1 VGGFSRTAV
10 NDQSGARTGLAST
23 MSAILIILTLLF
35 LTPYFYFLPQ
45 AILASIIMVAIF
57 GLIDFKEALHL
68 WKTDR
73 TDFYMLMVTFLG
85 TLAFGIEMGIAVGVI
100 LSLSIVIYRSAYP
113 HIASLGLVPGTHYYR
128 NVDRFQQVIQRP
140 EVLVMRFD
148 APLFFA
154 NTSYFREHLEKLVR
168 KKGDRLKLIVLNAEA
183 ISTLDSS
190 AVHMLRA
197 LIEEY
202 RNHGIEIYLA
212 AVIGPVRDVLY
223 KSGLIDLI
231 GVDNLF
237 LQVYDAVAHFD
248 HADEQS
254 DVPLRSVAVQT
265 KIKNQSKGNL
275 LY

>member
-1 VGGFSRTAV
+1 
-10 NDQSGARTGLAST
+10 
-23 MSAILIILTLLF
+23 
-35 LTPYFYFLPQ
+35 
-45 AILASIIMVAIF
+45 MVAIF

-100 LSLSIVIYRSAYP
+100 LSLSMVIYRSAYP

-168 KKGDRLKLIVLNAEA
+168 KKGDRLKLIVLNMEA
-183 ISTLDSS
+183 ISTVDSS
-190 AVHMLRA
+190 AVHMLKA

-202 RNHGIEIYLA
+202 RNHGIAIYLA

-223 KSGLIDLI
+223 KSSLIDLI

-254 DVPLRSVAVQT
+254 DVPLRSVAIQT
-265 KIKNQSKGNL
+265 NIKNQRKGNL
-275 LY
+275 WD